1 MAGAWNV
8 AVLNLL
14 RDVLL
19 ISQKTFPLM
28 QPPVT
33 CTGLAT
39 RASAEI
45 AGREE
50 TGSWFWGIQNYF
62 NF

>member
-19 ISQKTFPLM
+19 TSQRHSRYAASSHLHWFSNKK
-28 QPPVT
+28 
-33 CTGLAT
+33 
-39 RASAEI
+39 ASAEI

-50 TGSWFWGIQNYF
+50 NWKLVLGIQKLL
-62 NF
+62 